1 MNTRKKTYFKI
12 NNEVVV
18 EETQDMT
25 IEMIEKMKWIIAEE
39 CECQY
44 DDIEVESIEVY
55 FNPNQE
61 LSDDIDVDVN
71 GLHFWRSDYPDT
83 VQGVLCELKEG
94 SDEYL
99 DAINNG
105 TLINH
110 LKFFV

>member
-1 MNTRKKTYFKI
+1 MNKITKTLFKI

-18 EETQDMT
+18 EESNDMT
-25 IEMIEKMKWIIAEE
+25 IEMVERMKWIIAEE

-44 DDIEVESIEVY
+44 DEIEVEIEDVY
-55 FNPNQE
+55 YNPAKE
-61 LSDDIDVDVN
+61 LSDEIDVGAN

-83 VQGVLCELKEG
+83 IIGVKCQLVIG

-105 TLINH
+105 TIEKY
-110 LKFFV
+110 LKFFI

>member
-1 MNTRKKTYFKI
+1 MSIRRKTYFKI

-44 DDIEVESIEVY
+44 DDIEVEVKPIVNS
-55 FNPNQE
+55 NPKE
-61 LSDDIDVDVN
+61 LSDEVDIGAN
-71 GLHFWRSDYPDT
+71 GMHFWRSDYPDT
-83 VQGVLCELKEG
+83 IVGVLCDLEEG

-110 LKFFV
+110 LMFFV